1 MKRVGQ
7 FDPPEK
13 TAFKKPNPIS
23 VGISHMKSQE
33 NKAKVGSFHKI
44 RGERTIS
51 QLCPSS
57 PRLTSRTSLLL
68 FLQ

>member
-1 MKRVGQ
+1 MKWMGQ
-7 FDPPEK
+7 IDPPEK
-13 TAFKKPNPIS
+13 TAFKKPSSIS

-33 NKAKVGSFHKI
+33 NKAKVGNFHKI
-44 RGERTIS
+44 RGERTLS

-68 FLQ
+68 FL